1 MSSDSEDD
9 CYGNVAQQLQKLKN
23 QYQEDKIE
31 SVQLL
36 NDSYELD
43 DIVKNNPIP
52 AGKKR
57 KSANKPNKE
66 PAPASVSSIP
76 DVIPDVVVQNNSKR
90 TTRSSTRN
98 NTSYNE
104 LPPVE
109 DLPPTRRRNVA
120 LNISTGSASSST
132 ASRGRRGRGG
142 RARARGRG
150 RQRIWAPATPRGRHR
165 DARSARDN
173 NDTDI
178 PTYSVGNTEDYP
190 DQSDNQVLFSNKATT
205 ADVVIIDDDNN
216 PEENEELNV
225 KVYWTSSEYYK
236 FSIRRFQ
243 KIAQIFDH
251 FAQKENICHDK
262 LLFRLNGKILKPNDT
277 PDSIG
282 YTISKIIDGGIVE
295 QGVSDLITGTDKVTS
310 DGITLKFQCQTLKKP
325 FEIVIKP
332 DDKFSLTMV
341 KVAEYLERP
350 LEKLK
355 FEFDGDSI
363 SGEII
368 LKFKN
373 ST

>member
-9 CYGNVAQQLQKLKN
+9 CYGNVAQQLQNLKN
-23 QYQEDKIE
+23 QYKEDKIE

-36 NDSYELD
+36 NDTNELD
-43 DIVKNNPIP
+43 EIVKNNPIP
-52 AGKKR
+52 APAKKKR
-57 KSANKPNKE
+57 KSAGRPNK
-66 PAPASVSSIP
+66 ATSSASVSSSP
-76 DVIPDVVVQNNSKR
+76 DVIPDIILPNNSKR

-98 NTSYNE
+98 STSNNE

-109 DLPPTRRRNVA
+109 YIPPKRRRVVNTTQNAA
-120 LNISTGSASSST
+120 LNTSTGSAGTPT

-142 RARARGRG
+142 RARSRGRG
-150 RQRIWAPATPRGRHR
+150 TRRTRAPVTRR
-165 DARSARDN
+165 DGQYGLDN
-173 NDTDI
+173 I
-178 PTYSVGNTEDYP
+178 PIYSVGNTEEYP
-190 DQSDNQVLFSNKATT
+190 DQSDNQVLFSSNART
-205 ADVVIIDDDNN
+205 AEVVIVDDEN

-243 KIAQIFDH
+243 KISQIFDY
-251 FAQKENICHDK
+251 FAQKENISHDK
-262 LLFRLNGKILKPNDT
+262 LLFRLNGKILQPKDT

-295 QGVSDLITGTDKVTS
+295 QGVSDLITSTDKII
-310 DGITLKFQCQTLKKP
+310 DGIKLKFQCQTLKKP
-325 FEIVIKP
+325 FELAIKA

-341 KVAEYLERP
+341 KVAEYLEIP

-363 SGEII
+363 WGKPI
-368 LKFKN
+368 F
-373 ST
+373 TFD